1 MAAMEDAIRTGE
13 IQTMRWR
20 QDWRPVYDFWFPL
33 GLDSAGPETHYRMIE
48 RWFRGGVNAELAPF
62 APFVDAA
69 AAGDLN
75 HWLAMP
81 RGRLPLIIVLDQF
94 PRGLFA
100 GTPKAFAFDLQALA
114 ITTEGLQIGHY
125 DALLHLWEKAFFAL
139 PLIHA
144 EGPDH
149 LARADLGVALS
160 EKRLAESP
168 PDLRPIREFGLSQAR
183 GHREV
188 ISRFGRH
195 PHRNAVL
202 GRASTPEEAVYVEKG
217 DFVHNRRPA

>member
-1 MAAMEDAIRTGE
+1 
-13 IQTMRWR
+13 
-20 QDWRPVYDFWFPL
+20 
-33 GLDSAGPETHYRMIE
+33 LDGADLETHYRMIE
-48 RWFRGGVNAELAPF
+48 RWFRGGVNAELPPF
-62 APFVDAA
+62 APLVDAA

-81 RGRLPLIIVLDQF
+81 LGRSSLIIVLDQF

-114 ITTEGLQIGHY
+114 ITTEGLRIGHY
-125 DALLHLWEKAFFAL
+125 DALRHPWEKAFFAL

-149 LARADLGVALS
+149 LARADRGVALS
-160 EKRLAESP
+160 EKRLAEGP
-168 PDLRPIREFGLSQAR
+168 PHLRPIREFGLSQTR
-183 GHREV
+183 GYREV
-188 ISRFGRH
+188 IARFGRH

-202 GRASTPEEAVYVEKG
+202 GRASTPEEAAYVERG

>member
-1 MAAMEDAIRTGE
+1 MAATTDAPRPRE
-13 IQTMRWR
+13 IQTMN
-20 QDWRPVYDFWFPL
+20 QSEDWRAVYDFWFPL
-33 GLDSAGPETHYRMIE
+33 GLDRADLETHYRMLE
-48 RWFRGGVNAELAPF
+48 WWFRGGVNAELSLF
-62 APFVDAA
+62 APLVDAA

-75 HWLAMP
+75 HWLAIP
-81 RGRLPLIIVLDQF
+81 LGRLSLIVVLDQF

-100 GTPKAFAFDLQALA
+100 GTPKAFAFDRQALA
-114 ITTEGLQIGHY
+114 ITTEGLPIGHY
-125 DALLHLWEKAFFAL
+125 DALLRSWEKAFFAL

-149 LARADLGVALS
+149 LARADRGVALS
-160 EKRLAESP
+160 EKRLAEGP
-168 PDLRPIREFGLSQAR
+168 PLLRPIREFGLGQAR

-188 ISRFGRH
+188 IARFGRH

-202 GRASTPEEAVYVEKG
+202 GRASTPEEAAYVEKG